1 MPYDVGKD
9 PYTDTSMGLLR
20 NLFGIDT
27 SEELEAI
34 EARIASIAITRIIAK
49 THPRPADLTLDFF
62 FDIHKQL
69 FGAIYDWAGQLRTV
83 EVSKGTTSFAR
94 AEYLQ
99 VNLQALFRQ
108 FVADEYCAAG
118 SKEEFAEKLAYYYG
132 ELNVLHPFREGNGR
146 TIRTFLSLVADCHGY
161 YIAWGDMTAAENI
174 QASIA
179 SYSGDETLMRQ
190 LLLKIVHR
198 SE

>member
-9 PYTDTSMGLLR
+9 PYIDISTGVLR
-20 NLFGIDT
+20 NLLGKTTVQSLDEAEANIAW
-27 SEELEAI
+27 SEISLVLQEL
-34 EARIASIAITRIIAK
+34 
-49 THPRPADLTLDFF
+49 HPKPAGLTLEFF
-62 FDIHKQL
+62 LSIHKQL

-108 FVADEYCAAG
+108 FAAEEYCAAG
-118 SKEEFAEKLAYYYG
+118 SKAEFAEKLAYYYG

-179 SYSGDETLMRQ
+179 SYNGDEAPMRQ

>member
-9 PYTDTSMGLLR
+9 PYVDVSTGVLR
-20 NLFGIDT
+20 NLLGVRNT
-27 SEELEAI
+27 EELELA
-34 EARIASIAITRIIAK
+34 EARIVSIAITKLVSRI
-49 THPRPADLTLDFF
+49 HPVPTDLTFEFF
-62 FDIHKQL
+62 LVIHKRL

-99 VNLQALFRQ
+99 VNLQALFQ
-108 FVADEYCAAG
+108 QLATDEYCASD
-118 SKEEFAEKLAYYYG
+118 SKEEFIEKLAYYYS

-146 TIRTFLSLVADCHGY
+146 TIRTFLSLLADCHGY
-161 YIAWGDMTAAENI
+161 YIAWGYMTAAENI

-179 SYSGDETLMRQ
+179 SYNGDEAPMRQ
-190 LLLKIVHR
+190 LLLKIVH
-198 SE
+198 